1 MLLIST
7 CRRALVN
14 RRCQSAVFCARH
26 FTRMV
31 LLDNGGRHG
40 SEVTLIAPPQDL
52 SGVIE
57 HLWVQGCGDMAA
69 DWRVVADSSPYLIA
83 AVTGTGSRRIR
94 VSLVGARTCAASI
107 DAARRV
113 MTVGV
118 RLRPGALPILTNASA
133 QEFVDRSV
141 PIDDVFTS
149 AVLSGLELGDDAP
162 AALIV
167 HELIRLT
174 RRASGGRTVTSALA
188 GAPARA
194 RTVNQIS
201 AWLGTPAR
209 SLRER
214 MYREVGLSP
223 KRMLRVLRLH
233 AALRAA
239 RRSGAS
245 WSHVACAAGYADQ
258 AHLTREVRALL
269 GETPSAWAA
278 RGSAVS
284 FKTHGRDAT

>member
-1 MLLIST
+1 
-7 CRRALVN
+7 
-14 RRCQSAVFCARH
+14 
-26 FTRMV
+26 MV

-40 SEVTLIAPPQDL
+40 SEVTLIAPPHDL
-52 SGVIE
+52 AGLIE
-57 HLWVQGCGDMAA
+57 HLWVQDCDDMAA
-69 DWRVVADSSPYLIA
+69 DWRVVADPSPHLIA
-83 AVTGTGSRRIR
+83 AVMSSAPRRIR
-94 VSLVGARTCAASI
+94 VSLVGARTCAATI
-107 DAARRV
+107 DVSHRV

-141 PIDDVFTS
+141 PVDDVFTS
-149 AVLSGLELGDDAP
+149 DVLSGLELGDAAP
-162 AALIV
+162 AVTIV
-167 HELIRLT
+167 HELMRLT

-188 GAPARA
+188 GTAARV
-194 RTVNQIS
+194 RTVNEII

-214 MYREVGLSP
+214 VHREVGLSP

-239 RRSGAS
+239 RGSGAS

-284 FKTHGRDAT
+284 FKTQGRDAK